1 MKTLVAYFSA
11 SGVTQRL
18 ASALAEAAG
27 ADLFEIVPEK
37 PYTEADL
44 KYMNPLARCNKEKL
58 GRKDVAVAGSIENF
72 DQYDVVLLGFP
83 IWYGGAPNVIH
94 TFAKGYDWKGKRI
107 GIFATSGGSGIG
119 KTAAKLQPYVEGAEI
134 ADAQVNL
141 PLDEEALKA
150 WAEKIIASSIE
161 NLEKWAETI

>member
-11 SGVTQRL
+11 SGVTQK
-18 ASALAEAAG
+18 LAEALAKATG
-27 ADLFEIVPEK
+27 ADLFAIVPEK

-58 GRKDVAVAGSIENF
+58 GRKDVPIAGSIENF

-83 IWYGGAPNVIH
+83 IWYAGAPNVIN
-94 TFAKGYDWKGKRI
+94 TFAKSYDWKGKRI

-119 KTAAKLQPYVEGAEI
+119 KTAAKLQPFVEGAEI
-134 ADAQVNL
+134 TDAQVNL
-141 PLDEEALKA
+141 PLDKDSLKA

>member
-11 SGVTQRL
+11 SGVTRRQ
-18 ASALAEAAG
+18 AEVLAEATG

-58 GRKDVAVAGSIENF
+58 GRKDVPVAASIENF

-83 IWYGGAPNVIH
+83 IWYGGAPNVIN

-119 KTAAKLQPYVEGAEI
+119 RTAAKLQPFVKGAEI

-150 WAEKIIASSIE
+150 WK
-161 NLEKWAETI
+161 ETI

>member
-11 SGVTQRL
+11 SGVTRRQ
-18 ASALAEAAG
+18 AEVLAEATG

-58 GRKDVAVAGSIENF
+58 GRKDVPVAATIEDF

-83 IWYGGAPNVIH
+83 IWYGSAPNVIN

-119 KTAAKLQPYVEGAEI
+119 RTAAKLQPFVKGAEI

-150 WAEKIIASSIE
+150 WK
-161 NLEKWAETI
+161 ETI

>member
-11 SGVTQRL
+11 SGVTRRQ
-18 ASALAEAAG
+18 AEVLAEVTG
-27 ADLFEIVPEK
+27 ADLFEIVPKK

-44 KYMNPLARCNKEKL
+44 KYMNPLARCNKEKM
-58 GRKDVAVAGSIENF
+58 GRKDVPVAATIENF

-83 IWYGGAPNVIH
+83 IWYGGAPNVIN

-119 KTAAKLQPYVEGAEI
+119 RTAAKLQPFVKGSEI

-150 WAEKIIASSIE
+150 WAE
-161 NLEKWAETI
+161 TI

>member
-11 SGVTQRL
+11 SGITRRQAEV
-18 ASALAEAAG
+18 LAEAAG

-58 GRKDVAVAGSIENF
+58 GRKDVPVAASIENF

-83 IWYGGAPNVIH
+83 IWYGGAPNVIN
-94 TFAKGYDWKGKRI
+94 TFAKGYDWQGKRI

-119 KTAAKLQPYVEGAEI
+119 RTAAKLQPFVKGAEI

-150 WAEKIIASSIE
+150 WK
-161 NLEKWAETI
+161 ETI

>member
-1 MKTLVAYFSA
+1 MKSLVAYFSA
-11 SGVTQRL
+11 SGITQRL

-37 PYTEADL
+37 PYTETDL
-44 KYMNPLARCNKEKL
+44 KYMNPLARCNKEKF
-58 GRKDVAVAGSIENF
+58 GKKDVPVAGSIENF

-83 IWYGGAPNVIH
+83 IWYGGAPNVIN
-94 TFAKGYDWKGKRI
+94 TFAKGYDWQGKRI

-119 KTAAKLQPYVEGAEI
+119 RTAAKLQPFVKGAEI

-150 WAEKIIASSIE
+150 WK
-161 NLEKWAETI
+161 ETI

>member
-11 SGVTQRL
+11 SGVTRRQ
-18 ASALAEAAG
+18 AEVLAEATG

-58 GRKDVAVAGSIENF
+58 GRKDVPVAATIENF

-83 IWYGGAPNVIH
+83 IWYGGAPNVIN
-94 TFAKGYDWKGKRI
+94 TFAKGYDWQVKRI

-119 KTAAKLQPYVEGAEI
+119 RTAAKLQPFVKGAEI

-141 PLDEEALKA
+141 PLDEESLKA
-150 WAEKIIASSIE
+150 WK
-161 NLEKWAETI
+161 ETI

>member
-44 KYMNPLARCNKEKL
+44 KYMNPLARCNKEIL

-94 TFAKGYDWKGKRI
+94 TFAKGYDWGQMAGSLREGKRI
-107 GIFATSGGSGIG
+107 
-119 KTAAKLQPYVEGAEI
+119 
-134 ADAQVNL
+134 QV
-141 PLDEEALKA
+141 
-150 WAEKIIASSIE
+150 
-161 NLEKWAETI
+161 